1 MYIFNNK
8 APKYA
13 KRKMTQTKTE
23 MPKNIRNFNTH
34 RIDDRISRPKKKKN
48 QEDENTINL
57 I

>member
-23 MPKNIRNFNTH
+23 MQKNTRNFNTH
-34 RIDDRISRPKKKKN
+34 RIADRISRPKKKKKISKMRI
-48 QEDENTINL
+48 Q
-57 I
+57 

>member
-23 MPKNIRNFNTH
+23 MQKNTRNFNTH
-34 RIDDRISRPKKKKN
+34 RIADRISRPKKKKN
-48 QEDENTINL
+48 QEDENTTNL